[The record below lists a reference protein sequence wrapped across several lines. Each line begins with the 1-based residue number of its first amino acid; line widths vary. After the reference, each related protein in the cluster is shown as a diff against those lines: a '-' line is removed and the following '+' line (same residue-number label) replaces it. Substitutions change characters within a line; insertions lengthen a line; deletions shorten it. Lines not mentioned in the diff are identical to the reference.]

1 MEVLPRIR
9 ERARQAGRNICLPET
24 FDDRVLE
31 AADVLLSERLTGVTL
46 IGEPATI
53 AKDASRL
60 GVDLSNAEIVDPKTD
75 PRREEYVE
83 TYYGLRKHKG
93 MTREQADEALLQHI
107 YYAAMCVRKGRCD
120 GMVGGSVSSTADL
133 IRALLQVIR
142 PREGIKT
149 VSSSF
154 IMVTHAHDLG
164 ADGAFVFSDSALV
177 PDPTPEMLVDIAAAS
192 AETCRGLLD
201 VEPMVAFLSYSTKG
215 SGKGAGVDK
224 MREAARLFAEAHPEI
239 KSDGEL
245 QADAAIVP
253 AIAER
258 KCKGSPVGG
267 RANVLIFPDLGVGNI
282 GYKLVERLAAAQAI
296 GPILQ
301 GLAKP
306 GNDLSRGCSV
316 IDIANTACVTAI
328 QAQVAEAAG
337 GPETS

>member
-1 MEVLPRIR
+1 MDVLPRIR
-9 ERARQAGRNICLPET
+9 EHARSADKNICLPET
-24 FDDRVLE
+24 YDDRVLE
-31 AADVLLSERLTGVTL
+31 AADVLLTEQLARVTL
-46 IGEPATI
+46 IGDPRKI
-53 AKDASRL
+53 AADASRL
-60 GVDLSNAEIVDPKTD
+60 DVKLSKAEVINPADD
-75 PRREEYVE
+75 AERADYVE
-83 TYYGLRKHKG
+83 AYVALRKHKG
-93 MTREQADEALLQHI
+93 MTPEKADEIMSQNI

-133 IRALLQVIR
+133 IRAMLQVIR
-142 PREGIKT
+142 PKQGIKT

-154 IMVTHAHDLG
+154 IMVTHAHELG

-215 SGKGAGVDK
+215 SGKGAVVDK
-224 MREAARLFAEAHPEI
+224 MREAATLFAEAHPEI

-253 AIAER
+253 RIAER
-258 KCKGSPVGG
+258 KCKDSPVGG

-282 GYKLVERLAAAQAI
+282 GYKLVERLAGAQAI

-328 QAQVAEAAG
+328 QAKVAEAPG
-337 GPETS
+337 TGETP